1 MKKKIIFLLLGS
13 FSLSVAVAS
22 KARQAALQGANV
34 PPVETSLSLSVESRD
49 MKSFKAAIKKEV
61 SDQELNTSLENAA
74 AAEDSTYLAALLKE
88 KSKAK
93 ELSQK
98 NSLILSAALSD
109 GSLKNVELLEATIK
123 SEDMKFDEN
132 RDVLRQAITVGS
144 SEKIE
149 FIAKKHSS
157 LISKLDENG
166 ESILFTAV
174 RRGDREIVGQVLKMK
189 GLPSSRKNKSGKSA
203 QAVALELGYKRIA
216 DQVK

>member
-74 AAEDSTYLAALLKE
+74 AAEDSSYLAALLKE

-174 RRGDREIVGQVLKMK
+174 RRGDREIVDQVLKMK